1 MPRPFCFT
9 LPYARFSPA
18 HALASLEEAMA
29 VFPDARIARAV
40 VDMEQ
45 ESPQGLDVDIE
56 LGPSLLPE
64 SAGEATLTGTLS
76 VRFDGQMVS
85 LVIDPRD
92 SSAALPAIFTI
103 AETMLASVR
112 DLAAV
117 AAGQDAEEEEDVE
130 VDVDPWSK
138 PASFDDLARR
148 ARHLFSL
155 DGRGETAF
163 GVTIAWQK
171 PVGRTQGLL
180 AHAHTPRFEEENG
193 GEATWVTLESPVCP
207 KNRLTPEEALRRSR
221 SLDVGALCERAEHYT
236 IVARYPLR
244 VLDRARFVAIA
255 MAIAEQADRLEAML
269 TGGKDEF

>member
-29 VFPDARIARAV
+29 FFPDARIARAI

-45 ESPQGLDVDIE
+45 EAPQGLDVDIE

-64 SAGEATLTGTLS
+64 SAGEELRIGTLS
-76 VRFDGQMVS
+76 VRFDGQAVS

-92 SSAALPAIFTI
+92 SSAVLPAIFAI

-117 AAGQDAEEEEDVE
+117 AAGEDVEEEETTE
-130 VDVDPWSK
+130 ADVDPWSK

-148 ARHLFSL
+148 ARHMFSL

-163 GVTIAWQK
+163 GVTVAWQK

-180 AHAHTPRFEEENG
+180 AHAHTPRFEEESG
-193 GEATWVTLESPVCP
+193 GEGTWVTLESPVCP

-244 VLDRARFVAIA
+244 ALDRARFVAIA

-269 TGGKDEF
+269 TGGKDEL

>member
-29 VFPDARIARAV
+29 TFPDARIARAI
-40 VDMEQ
+40 VDTEQ
-45 ESPQGLDVDIE
+45 EAPQGLDVDIE
-56 LGPSLLPE
+56 LGPSLLPD
-64 SAGEATLTGTLS
+64 SAGDETRTGTLS
-76 VRFDGQMVS
+76 VRYDGQTVS
-85 LVIDPRD
+85 LVVDPRD
-92 SSAALPAIFTI
+92 SSEVLPAIFAI

-117 AAGQDAEEEEDVE
+117 ASGEDAEEEAGEADA
-130 VDVDPWSK
+130 DPWSK
-138 PASFDDLARR
+138 PESFDDLARR

-180 AHAHTPRFEEENG
+180 AHEHTPRFEEENG
-193 GEATWVTLESPVCP
+193 GQATWVTLESPVCP
-207 KNRLTPEEALRRSR
+207 KTRMTPEEALRRSR
-221 SLDVGALCERAEHYT
+221 SLDVGAICERSEHYT

-269 TGGKDEF
+269 TGGKDEL